1 MLGSLKDN
9 LTMVRTKINI
19 ILVSSAIL
27 FFFSSVMEAQAHHA
41 NSAYD
46 RTKSI
51 SVTGTVSKWQFI
63 NPHVGIFLDV
73 VNEVGEI
80 ESWSGEFQS
89 VQDLY
94 RFFSWNKDTFK
105 PGDQVTIIGNPDRR
119 PNVLSM
125 WTEAVELMDGT
136 HINVRNDP

>member
-1 MLGSLKDN
+1 METQAKTAL
-9 LTMVRTKINI
+9 
-19 ILVSSAIL
+19 ILCALIL
-27 FFFSSVMEAQAHHA
+27 FTLNTGSEAHHA

-51 SVTGTVSKWQFI
+51 SVTGTVTQWQFI

-73 VNEVGEI
+73 INEQGNTEN
-80 ESWSGEFQS
+80 WSGEFQS

-94 RFFSWNKDTFK
+94 RFFRWNKDTFK
-105 PGDQVTIIGNPDRR
+105 PGDEVTIIGNPDRR
-119 PNVLSM
+119 PNMRSM
-125 WTEAVELMDGT
+125 WTEAVELPDGT

>member
-1 MLGSLKDN
+1 M
-9 LTMVRTKINI
+9 
-19 ILVSSAIL
+19 
-27 FFFSSVMEAQAHHA
+27 
-41 NSAYD
+41 
-46 RTKSI
+46 
-51 SVTGTVSKWQFI
+51 TGTVSKWQFI

-73 VNEVGEI
+73 VNEEGEI
-80 ESWSGEFQS
+80 ETWSGEFQS